1 MITNMTQKRQVTV
14 PKAICDEEGFA
25 PGQPVRVERLAGGG
39 VGLFVAPA
47 SVEREEKR
55 KRIRAAINFW
65 SGKGLDQRPTD
76 VIMRELRG
84 EDLP

>member
-14 PKAICDEEGFA
+14 PKEICDSEGLA
-25 PGQPVRVERLAGGG
+25 PGKPVRVERLPGGG
-39 VGLFVAPA
+39 VGVFPAPEEVA
-47 SVEREEKR
+47 REEKR
-55 KRIRAAINFW
+55 QRIQAAIDFW
-65 SGKGLDQRPTD
+65 RGKGLDKRPTD

>member
-47 SVEREEKR
+47 NVEREEKR
-55 KRIRAAINFW
+55 KKFIAAMAKW
-65 SGKGLDQRPTD
+65 AGKGLDKRPTD

>member
-25 PGQPVRVERLAGGG
+25 PGKPVRVERLAGGG
-39 VGLFVAPA
+39 VGLFLA
-47 SVEREEKR
+47 SQNVEREEKR
-55 KRIRAAINFW
+55 KRIQSAINFW